1 MPLEVRVGFPCLDP
15 APVAAW
21 SDAMLWQHVTVD
33 SAAWGLFGS
42 VVGTA
47 VGAFLTL
54 LGSWNVARVE
64 GRRAAE
70 SERRK
75 TDAVRR
81 QEQRAAYLRLLMIC
95 RQLRTL
101 ARAGRDRQQLELDRL
116 RSDLSS
122 ATYEIAL
129 IAPENVAHI
138 ADELAMA
145 VREYIYDAQVEYAA
159 DPQKKPSAA
168 LESRRSHARA
178 VVDQFI
184 EIANDS
190 LSADK

>member
-1 MPLEVRVGFPCLDP
+1 MLLEVRVGLPCLDP

-101 ARAGRDRQQLELDRL
+101 ARAGRDRQQRPGQCRSRAIGTRRGDRRAGPERHL
-116 RSDLSS
+116 ARPPLSRYSLPLPRRVFPGIRRPRPNRSARSPSNGS
-122 ATYEIAL
+122 AT
-129 IAPENVAHI
+129 
-138 ADELAMA
+138 
-145 VREYIYDAQVEYAA
+145 R
-159 DPQKKPSAA
+159 SAGCQ
-168 LESRRSHARA
+168 ES
-178 VVDQFI
+178 
-184 EIANDS
+184 
-190 LSADK
+190 